1 MKINFW
7 WDNLEKDR
15 KIRIPSKVDA
25 FAYITR
31 DGYLSFQLKLEKN
44 IEKKIYDSL
53 RFQNIEIIS
62 CGKELYF
69 VLKTNEF
76 KDVFYYLCLDLLKNL
91 EGQPFSKYTNIIYK
105 VFDYWKKLF
114 KKKQNNMSEITQMG
128 LFAELN
134 FLQNDKLKNLSL
146 SENINSWR
154 GFSGD
159 IQDFLY
165 ENTSVE
171 VKSKLSSKANEVT
184 ISSVNQLEHIKEN
197 LFLVC
202 YSLDKNENGK
212 TIEILVEE
220 ILNLIRKERLG
231 LESTFIKGLLE
242 YGYNCFDDYDNLI
255 SYLIDGIE
263 TFEVLED
270 FPRITNKDIPIG
282 VVKVEYKINL
292 NTLIPYE
299 ELKLKGVKEI

>member
-44 IEKKIYDSL
+44 IEKKIYDNL

-128 LFAELN
+128 LFAELK

-146 SENINSWR
+146 IENINSWR

-220 ILNLIRKERLG
+220 ILNLIRKEKLG

>member
-1 MKINFW
+1 MNINFW

-44 IEKKIYDSL
+44 IEKKNYDNL

-114 KKKQNNMSEITQMG
+114 KKKQNNISEITQMG

-134 FLQNDKLKNLSL
+134 FLKNDKLKNLSL

-165 ENTSVE
+165 KNTSVE
-171 VKSKLSSKANEVT
+171 VKSKLSSKANEIT

-202 YSLDKNENGK
+202 YSLDKNEKGK

-220 ILNLIRKERLG
+220 ILNLIKKERLG

-242 YGYNCFDDYDNLI
+242 YGYNCFDDYDNLT

-263 TFEVLED
+263 TFEVSED

-292 NTLIPYE
+292 NSLIPYE
-299 ELKLKGVKEI
+299 ESKLKGV

>member
-31 DGYLSFQLKLEKN
+31 DGYISFQLKLEKN
-44 IEKKIYDSL
+44 IEKKTYDNL

-69 VLKTNEF
+69 VLKTSEF

-91 EGQPFSKYTNIIYK
+91 EGQPFNKYTNIIYK

-114 KKKQNNMSEITQMG
+114 KKKQNNISEIIQMG

-134 FLQNDKLKNLSL
+134 FLCNDKLKNLSL
-146 SENINSWR
+146 SENISSWR

-212 TIEILVEE
+212 TIETLVEE
-220 ILNLIRKERLG
+220 ILSLIRKESLG
-231 LESTFIKGLLE
+231 LETAFIKGLLE
-242 YGYNCFDDYDNLI
+242 YGYNCFDDYDNLV
-255 SYLIDGIE
+255 SYLVDGIE
-263 TFEVLED
+263 TFEVLEG
-270 FPRITNKDIPIG
+270 FPRITNKDIPTG

-292 NTLIPYE
+292 NVLIPYE
-299 ELKLKGVKEI
+299 ECKLKGVKEI